1 MVKPAIE
8 KLDEQVKNT
17 KKSQVLLN
25 NHIDQLTTSEKQGIK
40 SIFHIFYTALITTGL
55 KLLMDH
61 ESMPYDLGGYV
72 QKLDESRRRTTSVVS
87 RLHQLHDRIA
97 VLQKSV
103 LKESKPK
110 ADSPT
115 FIG

>member
-1 MVKPAIE
+1 MSEGVMEMVRPAVE
-8 KLDEQVKNT
+8 KLDEQVKST
-17 KKSQVLLN
+17 KKSQLLLN
-25 NHIDQLTTSEKQGIK
+25 NHIDQLTTR
-40 SIFHIFYTALITTGL
+40 L
-55 KLLMDH
+55 KLLMDQ
-61 ESMPYDLGGYV
+61 ESMPYDLGAYV
-72 QKLDESRRRTTSVVS
+72 QKLDDSRRRTTSVVS

-115 FIG
+115 FNG

>member
-1 MVKPAIE
+1 MEMVRPAVE

-17 KKSQVLLN
+17 KKSQLLLN
-25 NHIDQLTTSEKQGIK
+25 NHIDQLTTSKKHYLDLYFLTPII
-40 SIFHIFYTALITTGL
+40 SGL
-55 KLLMDH
+55 KLLMDQ
-61 ESMPYDLGGYV
+61 ESMPYDLGAYV
-72 QKLDESRRRTTSVVS
+72 QKLDESRRRTSSVVS

-97 VLQKSV
+97 VLQKSIM
-103 LKESKPK
+103 KESKPK